1 MANNETTPAN
11 GKAPVRTRIRVSNAG
26 GERRIA
32 AGSFQPPCK
41 KRKANKG
48 SYEPGVSGNPKGR
61 PKGAKGTKA
70 MVRKILSKPTPVRSG
85 GKTKVVPL
93 FDALVLKE
101 VELAANGDWRARKT
115 VLELARWALP
125 EEVPG
130 TKHHEPTTADDSIL
144 SWFTGEVEARLAAQ
158 RKEKGL
164 E

>member
-1 MANNETTPAN
+1 MHNNEKAPTN
-11 GKAPVRTRIRVSNAG
+11 GKAPVRTRVRVSNAG
-26 GERRIA
+26 GEPRIA
-32 AGSFQPPCK
+32 ASSFEPQLK

-48 SYEPGVSGNPKGR
+48 SYEPGVSGNPHGR

-70 MVRKILSKPTPVRSG
+70 MVRKMLSKPTPVRSG

-93 FDALVLKE
+93 FDALLLKE

-144 SWFTGEVEARLAAQ
+144 SWFTGEVEARLQAKRQ
-158 RKEKGL
+158 EKDR

>member
-11 GKAPVRTRIRVSNAG
+11 GKAPVRTRARVSNAG
-26 GERRIA
+26 GEPRIA
-32 AGSFQPPCK
+32 AGFFKQPFK

-61 PKGAKGTKA
+61 PKGAKGTRA
-70 MVRKILSKPTPVRSG
+70 MVCKMLSKPTPVRFG

-93 FDALVLKE
+93 FDALLLKE

-115 VLELARWALP
+115 VLDLARWALP

-130 TKHHEPTTADDSIL
+130 TKNHEATTTDDSIL

-158 RKEKGL
+158 RQEKDR

>member
-1 MANNETTPAN
+1 MHSDELFPQN
-11 GKAPVRTRIRVSNAG
+11 GKAQVRTRVRVSSAG
-26 GERRIA
+26 DELRIKA
-32 AGSFQPPCK
+32 SVDEQPQK

-125 EEVPG
+125 EEVLG
-130 TKHHEPTTADDSIL
+130 TKHHEPTTADDSII
-144 SWFTGEVEARLAAQ
+144 SWFTGEVEARLLAQ
-158 RKEKGL
+158 RQEKDR